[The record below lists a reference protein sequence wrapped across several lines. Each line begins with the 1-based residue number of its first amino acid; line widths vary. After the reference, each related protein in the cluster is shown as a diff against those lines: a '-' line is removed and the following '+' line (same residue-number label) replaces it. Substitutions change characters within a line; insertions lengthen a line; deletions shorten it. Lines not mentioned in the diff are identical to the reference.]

1 MKIKY
6 ESRFKTEKIK
16 STKRKIKGGA
26 EDYDFNTLEFK
37 QAFLQVCKYIGFSN
51 QQQNFKVL
59 YKKMYTLGLILFG
72 KELIS
77 IKDSYYLPYI
87 YYLFKNTVKFKKII
101 QNNTGGFTFEELT
114 DKELQEEILKLIN
127 ILNDPKKNFMSNN
140 KNENYR
146 NLVNKLNNYF
156 QAMQYQVTKPQY
168 SQQTQQYPYQVMQF
182 PQQTQQNPYQAMQ
195 SPQQSPQMQTQLK
208 INFLTKELN
217 NIISQQNILLGEIK
231 QGVNPSQN
239 QQKVLQELLISQQ
252 QLKTQINQ
260 ELDKLQT
267 NPITQNIQ
275 KQVKN
280 KQQRNL
286 TNQLQKL
293 NSAEKE
299 IKELQKKQIFNI
311 SKQNLTNQYNLY
323 RCQDPS
329 LEVKIQDDRNIFFGY
344 NEYLFAQ
351 AQNGSYKLYYKYSY
365 RNGIFYQLIKKQDGT
380 FEEKEININLIPI
393 YDILRLNQ
401 SIKGL
406 QNRQE
411 LQQKLSNRIE
421 IAKQN
426 ISNTGEAF
434 FKLDHANFDKEKRQ
448 TKNSVLTE
456 NQKKITSSEYKN
468 FGKVKKRQVTGKTY
482 IFFGAKLSN
491 NSSRN
496 SPTFF
501 SYVGFREGNK
511 VFYYAK
517 SDLKK
522 EINLNEF
529 PYIYPLEDLISFILL
544 RRMITKDDSFA
555 DVIYKEAEARIKFL
569 KTNKFTDKMLKQQ
582 FPQNYQNWFHN
593 TLHATQNYKNIIQK
607 NRLSKLPVSPIP
619 IQNSEILKLFE
630 SF

>member
-37 QAFLQVCKYIGFSN
+37 QAFLQLCKYIGFSN
-51 QQQNFKVL
+51 QQNFKVF
-59 YKKMYTLGLILFG
+59 YKKMHTLGLILFG
-72 KELIS
+72 TELLS
-77 IKDSYYLPYI
+77 IKGYNYLPYI

-114 DKELQEEILKLIN
+114 DRELQKEIPKLID
-127 ILNDPKKNFMSNN
+127 ILSDPKKIFMSNS
-140 KNENYR
+140 KNDNYW

-156 QAMQYQVTKPQY
+156 QTMQYQVTQPQY
-168 SQQTQQYPYQVMQF
+168 SQQTQQNPYQVMQF
-182 PQQTQQNPYQAMQ
+182 PQQTQQNPYQVMQ
-195 SPQQSPQMQTQLK
+195 SPQQSPQL
-208 INFLTKELN
+208 
-217 NIISQQNILLGEIK
+217 
-231 QGVNPSQN
+231 
-239 QQKVLQELLISQQ
+239 
-252 QLKTQINQ
+252 
-260 ELDKLQT
+260 
-267 NPITQNIQ
+267 
-275 KQVKN
+275 
-280 KQQRNL
+280 QRNL

-311 SKQNLTNQYNLY
+311 SKQNLTNQYNFY

-329 LEVKIQDDRNIFFGY
+329 LEVKIQQDGNIFFGY
-344 NEYLFAQ
+344 NENLFAQ

-365 RNGIFYQLIKKQDGT
+365 RNGNFFQLIKRQDGT

-406 QNRQE
+406 PNRQV
-411 LQQKLSNRIE
+411 LQQKLSIRIE

-426 ISNTGEAF
+426 ISKTGEAF
-434 FKLDHANFDKEKRQ
+434 FKLDHANFEKEQRQ
-448 TKNSVLTE
+448 TKNNKLTE

-496 SPTFF
+496 APTYF
-501 SYVGFREGNK
+501 SYVGFREGNN

-544 RRMITKDDSFA
+544 RRMITRDDEFA
-555 DVIYKEAEARIKFL
+555 DVIYKKAEARIKFL
-569 KTNKFTDKMLKQQ
+569 KTNKFTDKMLKHQ
-582 FPQNYQNWFHN
+582 FPQNYNYGFHN
-593 TLHATQNYKNIIQK
+593 TLHATKNYK
-607 NRLSKLPVSPIP
+607 NRLSKLPVSPTP
-619 IQNSEILKLFE
+619 IRNSEMLKLFE

>member
-6 ESRFKTEKIK
+6 DSRFKTEKIK

-26 EDYDFNTLEFK
+26 EDFVFFNTTEFK
-37 QAFLQVCKYIGFSN
+37 QAFLLSCRYISVSN
-51 QQQNFKVL
+51 QQQNFKVF
-59 YKKMYTLGLILFG
+59 YKKIGTLDLILFG
-72 KELIS
+72 TELLFING
-77 IKDSYYLPYI
+77 SYYLPYI
-87 YYLFKNTVKFKKII
+87 YYLFRNTVKFKKII

-114 DKELQEEILKLIN
+114 NKELQEEILKLIN
-127 ILNDPKKNFMSNN
+127 ILNDPKKIFTP
-140 KNENYR
+140 KTRNENYW

-156 QAMQYQVTKPQY
+156 QTMQYQVTQPQY
-168 SQQTQQYPYQVMQF
+168 SQNP
-182 PQQTQQNPYQAMQ
+182 QQNPYQVMQ

-217 NIISQQNILLGEIK
+217 NIISQQNILLEEIK
-231 QGVNPSQN
+231 KGVNPSQN
-239 QQKVLQELLISQQ
+239 QQKVLQELLIKQQ
-252 QLKTQINQ
+252 QLKTQIKQ
-260 ELDKLQT
+260 ELDKLQ
-267 NPITQNIQ
+267 NIPITQNIQ

-280 KQQRNL
+280 NQQQNL
-286 TNQLQKL
+286 TKQLQKL

-329 LEVKIQDDRNIFFGY
+329 LEVKIQQDGNIFFGY
-344 NEYLFAQ
+344 NENLFAQ
-351 AQNGSYKLYYKYSY
+351 AQNDSYKLYYKYSY
-365 RNGIFYQLIKKQDGT
+365 RNGNFYQLIKKQDGT
-380 FEEKEININLIPI
+380 FEEKYIDINLIPI

-411 LQQKLSNRIE
+411 LQQKLSNRIQ
-421 IAKQN
+421 IAKEN

-434 FKLDHANFDKEKRQ
+434 FKLEQSNFEKEKSQ
-448 TKNSVLTE
+448 TKNSLLTE
-456 NQKKITSSEYKN
+456 NQNKTTSSEYKN

-491 NSSRN
+491 KNSRN
-496 SPTFF
+496 MNKFF
-501 SYVGFREGNK
+501 SYVCFREGNK
-511 VFYYAK
+511 VFYYSK
-517 SDLKK
+517 SDLKR

-544 RRMITKDDSFA
+544 RRIITGDDAFA

-569 KTNKFTDKMLKQQ
+569 KTKKFTDKMFKLQ
-582 FPQNYQNWFHN
+582 FPQNYKYDFNK
-593 TLHATQNYKNIIQK
+593 TLYATYATQNK
-607 NRLSKLPVSPIP
+607 LSKLPVSPTP
-619 IQNSEILKLFE
+619 IRNSEMLKLSENF
-630 SF
+630 

>member
-6 ESRFKTEKIK
+6 DSRFKTEKIK

-26 EDYDFNTLEFK
+26 EDFVFFNTTEFK
-37 QAFLQVCKYIGFSN
+37 QAFLQLCRYISVSN
-51 QQQNFKVL
+51 QQQNFKVF
-59 YKKMYTLGLILFG
+59 YKKIGRLGLILFG
-72 KELIS
+72 TELIRIQES
-77 IKDSYYLPYI
+77 NYLPYI
-87 YYLFKNTVKFKKII
+87 YYLFNNTVKFKKII
-101 QNNTGGFTFEELT
+101 QNKNGGFTFEELT

-127 ILNDPKKNFMSNN
+127 ILSDPKKNFMSNK
-140 KNENYR
+140 KNDNYL

-156 QAMQYQVTKPQY
+156 QTMQYQVTKPQY
-168 SQQTQQYPYQVMQF
+168 L
-182 PQQTQQNPYQAMQ
+182 QQTQQNLYQVME
-195 SPQQSPQMQTQLK
+195 SPQQFPQNPYKSPQQFPQNPYQSSQKFAQLQ

-239 QQKVLQELLISQQ
+239 QQKVLQELLIKKQ
-252 QLKTQINQ
+252 QLKKKIEE
-260 ELDKLQT
+260 ELLKLQ
-267 NPITQNIQ
+267 NYPITQNIQ
-275 KQVKN
+275 QQVKN
-280 KQQRNL
+280 EQQRNL

-323 RCQDPS
+323 RCQNPS
-329 LEVKIQDDRNIFFGY
+329 LEVKIQQDGNIFFGY
-344 NEYLFAQ
+344 NENLFAK
-351 AQNGSYKLYYKYSY
+351 AQNDSYKLYYKYSY
-365 RNGIFYQLIKKQDGT
+365 RNGNFYQLIKKQDGT
-380 FEEKEININLIPI
+380 FEEKYIDINLIPI

-434 FKLDHANFDKEKRQ
+434 FKLEQSNFEKEKRQ
-448 TKNSVLTE
+448 TKNNKLTE
-456 NQKKITSSEYKN
+456 NQKKITNLEYKN

-491 NSSRN
+491 KNSRN
-496 SPTFF
+496 MNTFF
-501 SYVGFREGNK
+501 SYVCFREGNK

-517 SDLKK
+517 SDLKR

-544 RRMITKDDSFA
+544 RRIITGDDAFA

-569 KTNKFTDKMLKQQ
+569 KTNKFTDKMLKLQ
-582 FPQNYQNWFHN
+582 FPQNYKYDFYKYGFNN
-593 TLHATQNYKNIIQK
+593 TLNATPNK
-607 NRLSKLPVSPIP
+607 LSMLPVSPTP
-619 IQNSEILKLFE
+619 ISALL
-630 SF
+630 